1 MSFACRQLLR
11 LCVTT
16 LSLALLSA
24 CSTLWPDY
32 ERPQID
38 LPPQT
43 AKPISVDRQW
53 WTAFASPELDQLIAD
68 ALIYNFDLA
77 KAAANVEEA
86 RANTAAASSLLTP
99 RVDGIA
105 GADVSRRTFATASS
119 PQDFDRSVTTT
130 AVGVGIGWE
139 IDLWGRIRQMNDAA
153 LARLSASE
161 HARNA
166 VTLSISSAV
175 AETYFQLL
183 AADAKVDIT
192 RKAIGYLRNVT
203 DLELR
208 RWKGGMGTQLAYSQS
223 QAELASTEARLP
235 GFEAGQAKIELAL
248 QLLVGRSPRQLSERV
263 ARGGTLTLP
272 DPPREFD
279 SALLLRR
286 PDVASAE
293 QLLVAAHA
301 DVNAAR
307 AEIYPRLNLSLLA
320 GFVGSTSSIV
330 SGMPLFF
337 DAQAALVGP
346 IYDGGL
352 VQSKI
357 DSAQARRD
365 KALAHYRY
373 TVSLAFKDAYEALI
387 MREAGDKQ
395 VISSEVEVQI
405 RRKSLSLTQKSYDVG
420 RSSKYEVLSESIKV
434 LNAELA
440 LADARF
446 AQEVSRSQYYKAL
459 GGGF

>member
-1 MSFACRQLLR
+1 MSGTRLVLR
-11 LCVTT
+11 LP
-16 LSLALLSA
+16 LLSVLFLGA
-24 CSTLWPDY
+24 CTQWPSY
-32 ERPQID
+32 EAPAID
-38 LPPQT
+38 LPAPASQS
-43 AKPISVDRQW
+43 ISLDLQW
-53 WTAFASPELDQLIAD
+53 WKAFGSPSLDALIAD
-68 ALIYNFDLA
+68 ALVYNFDLA

-86 RANTAAASSLLTP
+86 RANTAAAASLLTP
-99 RVDGIA
+99 RVDGVA
-105 GADVSRRTFATASS
+105 GVEATRRTFSLATS
-119 PQDFDRSVTTT
+119 PDDFNRSVTST
-130 AVGVGIGWE
+130 AVGAGLSWE

-175 AETYFQLL
+175 AESYFQLL
-183 AADAKVDIT
+183 ATDAKVDTT
-192 RKAIGYLRNVT
+192 RKAIGYLGNVT

-208 RWKGGMGTQLAYSQS
+208 RWKGGMGTELAYRQS
-223 QAELASTEARLP
+223 QAELAATEARLP
-235 GFEAGQAKIELAL
+235 SLEAAQTKIELAL
-248 QLLVGRSPRQLSERV
+248 QLLVGRSPRQLAERID
-263 ARGGTLTLP
+263 RGGPLVLP
-272 DPPREFD
+272 NPPREFD
-279 SALLLRR
+279 STLLLRR

-320 GFVGSTSSIV
+320 GFVGSSSNLV

-337 DAQAALVGP
+337 DAKAGLMGP

-352 VQSKI
+352 VQSRI

-373 TVSLAFKDAYEALI
+373 TVSLAFKDAYEALV
-387 MREAGDKQ
+387 MREASDRQ
-395 VISSEVEVQI
+395 VSSSQNEVQT
-405 RRKSLSLTQKSYDVG
+405 RHKSLSLTQRSYDAG

-440 LADARF
+440 LADARY
-446 AQEVSRSQYYKAL
+446 AQQVSRSQYYKAL